1 MRLGDRAARAAY
13 EAGLASQARGDLT
26 EAAAAYGRLG
36 PRLAEFLRQGEPAG
50 DGPLGPHFL
59 IVGPGRSGTTWF
71 KRRLADHPQV
81 FMLRG
86 EHNYFSNGAAATPPH
101 AYVRSF
107 SSTYGDFKRPR
118 TAPGRPVPPG
128 ERIYGEKSP
137 TYISMADGAL
147 DLCAVLFPH
156 VRLICTVR
164 DPVARA
170 ISHLKRMKPG
180 RLRNIRRDLAE
191 GGSSPEL
198 EQVIAQ
204 GRYAHNLARWARRIA
219 PSQILLVDFRRLAT
233 DPAAVYAETLDH
245 IGAGPLPGPVELG
258 ALLPPTPDKQLPRE
272 LVARIEAAYAA
283 ERFDLDWLRK
293 VMTEAAAQGRTGPG
307 AGRSASAAAAVPP
320 PQTAHRAP
328 PPPEAMAT

>member
-1 MRLGDRAARAAY
+1 MRLGDRAAQAAY
-13 EAGLASQARGDLT
+13 EAGLASQARGDLS

-86 EHNYFSNGAAATPPH
+86 EQNYFSNGAAAEPPH
-101 AYVRSF
+101 EYVRRF
-107 SSTYGDFKRPR
+107 SSAHGDFKRPQ
-118 TAPGRPVPPG
+118 TAPGPPVPPG

-137 TYISMADGAL
+137 TYISMSDGAL
-147 DLCAVLFPH
+147 DLCAVLFPR

-170 ISHLKRMKPG
+170 ISHLKRMKPA
-180 RLRNIRRDLAE
+180 RLRSIRRDLAE
-191 GGSSPEL
+191 GRPSPEL

-204 GRYAHNLARWARRIA
+204 GRYAHNLARWARRIP
-219 PSQILLVDFRRLAT
+219 PSQILLVDFRRMAT

-245 IGAGPLPGPVELG
+245 IGAGPPPGAVELG
-258 ALLPPTPDKQLPRE
+258 ALRPPTPDMELPRE
-272 LVARIEAAYAA
+272 LTSRIEAAYAA
-283 ERFDLDWLRK
+283 ERIDLDWLRK
-293 VMTEAAAQGRTGPG
+293 VMADAALEARAGLAAGLSG
-307 AGRSASAAAAVPP
+307 AAAAVM
-320 PQTAHRAP
+320 